1 MVIVTVLVILV
12 LVIIIVGNLRKNANL
27 TFQGRTRET
36 SPKPSAD
43 VPRRVLADSSPILKN
58 MADSLP
64 YLLTTKIWAHCMCW
78 NRLVFV
84 CACSGLFLEAS
95 MYRFCT
101 KIQKSYKKL
110 CFLLDFAEKIK
121 KTDTFLKF
129 DFLSEPKN
137 DNPHTLWKFGPKKT
151 WEGWKTYIKTS
162 FSLDVFFF
170 NLPRSTRGAF
180 RTLFFGHD
188 YIHYGTIMVR

>member
-1 MVIVTVLVILV
+1 MAIVIV
-12 LVIIIVGNLRKNANL
+12 IIGNPGKNIANL
-27 TFQGRTRET
+27 TFQGRRRET

-43 VPRRVLADSSPILKN
+43 VPRRILADSSPILKN
-58 MADSLP
+58 IADSLP

-110 CFLLDFAEKIK
+110 WFLLDFAEKNK

-137 DNPHTLWKFGPKKT
+137 DNPHTLWKFGPTKNVRGVKK
-151 WEGWKTYIKTS
+151 I
-162 FSLDVFFF
+162 
-170 NLPRSTRGAF
+170 
-180 RTLFFGHD
+180 
-188 YIHYGTIMVR
+188 

>member
-1 MVIVTVLVILV
+1 MAIVTVMVIIV
-12 LVIIIVGNLRKNANL
+12 LVIVIVGNPGKNIANL

-101 KIQKSYKKL
+101 EIQKSNKKL
-110 CFLLDFAEKIK
+110 WFLLDFAEKTRKRILFWNL
-121 KTDTFLKF
+121 TFWASQKMT
-129 DFLSEPKN
+129 
-137 DNPHTLWKFGPKKT
+137 TLTHFGNLGPKKN
-151 WEGWKTYIKTS
+151 
-162 FSLDVFFF
+162 V
-170 NLPRSTRGAF
+170 RG
-180 RTLFFGHD
+180 
-188 YIHYGTIMVR
+188 VKKKN